1 MQLSVNGKAHEL
13 NDADPDMP
21 LLWALRDLLGLVGAK
36 YGCGVAQC
44 GACTVWLD
52 GAPVRS
58 CQLPLA
64 AISGREVTTIEGLG
78 GGITPGPRSLDGP
91 RCCAMWLLP
100 GRPDYERS
108 GVITAQSNPVL

>member
-52 GAPVRS
+52 GVPVRS
-58 CQLPLA
+58 CQLPLPS
-64 AISGREVTTIEGLG
+64 AITLAPKQPFYQTV
-78 GGITPGPRSLDGP
+78 
-91 RCCAMWLLP
+91 
-100 GRPDYERS
+100 
-108 GVITAQSNPVL
+108 VSNWA